1 MPSLLP
7 IVDVVNFLRF
17 DSGSPLFKIVI
28 SPASNFIEPLFS
40 LSSPW
45 KKIVL
50 FEIYNEPNGFPS
62 EPKSYVKPVEGTILP
77 STVVVP
83 PMNTLLLSD
92 TSALASILL
101 VFKLSL
107 ICTKLLFETIL
118 IA

>member
-1 MPSLLP
+1 MPSLFP
-7 IVDVVNFLRF
+7 VVDVVSFLRF
-17 DSGSPLFKIVI
+17 DSGSPFFKIVI
-28 SPASNFIEPLFS
+28 SPSSNFIEPLFS

-50 FEIYNEPNGFPS
+50 FEIYSEPNGLPS
-62 EPKSYVKPVEGTILP
+62 EPRLYVKPVVGTISP

-83 PMNTLLLSD
+83 PMKTLLLSD

-107 ICTKLLFETIL
+107 ICTKLLPETML